1 MRIKLF
7 GFEIVIRRPIPRNT
21 AQVNA
26 ALWNRSPH
34 VATQL
39 GELNEAQL
47 RNELY
52 VIQHNLSIGLCAI
65 MTQDAHRSILFHP
78 RSTSPTVL
86 TGRII
91 D

>member
-1 MRIKLF
+1 MRIF
-7 GFEIVIRRPIPRNT
+7 GYEIIVRRAIPRNT
-21 AQVNA
+21 AEVNV

-65 MTQDAHRSILFHP
+65 MTQDGHRSILFHP
-78 RSTSPTVL
+78 REVSPTVL
-86 TGRII
+86 RGKIA

>member
-1 MRIKLF
+1 MRFKLF
-7 GFEIVIRRPIPRNT
+7 GLEIVVRRPIPRNT
-21 AQVNA
+21 EEVNT

-34 VATQL
+34 TPTPL

-52 VIQHNLSIGLCAI
+52 VVQHNLKIGLCAI
-65 MTQDAHRSILFHP
+65 MTQDGRQSIQFQP
-78 RSTSPTVL
+78 RWTSPTIL
-86 TGRII
+86 TGKIA